1 MVSTVRSAQPASQVG
16 QPAKSTSMNL
26 LFIIFSLFASNFI
39 DWSETRKLTWED
51 FQGPVETTTGK
62 AALTHSSIHAQFGYN
77 QDGLQFTI
85 KCQFDKNKSWGRIK
99 NDYILAHEQKH
110 FDLTEVFARKLNK
123 ELKEY
128 KFNNA
133 TVGDDI
139 NRIYQGMVNELTY
152 TQQQYDKETDH
163 SRNPP
168 VQLEWNN
175 RIDSLLKVTAPYKN
189 YNRGP
194 LK

>member
-1 MVSTVRSAQPASQVG
+1 VSVRQ
-16 QPAKSTSMNL
+16 K
-26 LFIIFSLFASNFI
+26 
-39 DWSETRKLTWED
+39 
-51 FQGPVETTTGK
+51 
-62 AALTHSSIHAQFGYN
+62 
-77 QDGLQFTI
+77 
-85 KCQFDKNKSWGRIK
+85 KSWGRIK

-168 VQLEWNN
+168 VQQEWNN
-175 RIDSLLKVTAPYKN
+175 RIDSLLEVTAPYKN

>member
-1 MVSTVRSAQPASQVG
+1 MHLLLILYALIST
-16 QPAKSTSMNL
+16 NL
-26 LFIIFSLFASNFI
+26 I
-39 DWSETRKLTWED
+39 DWSDERRLSWDD
-51 FQGPVETTTGK
+51 FQGTVETTTGK

-77 QDGLQFTI
+77 DKGLQFAI
-85 KCQFDKNKSWGRIK
+85 KCQFDKKKSWGRIK

-110 FDLTEVFARKLNK
+110 FDLTEVYARKLNK

-133 TVGDDI
+133 TIGDDI

-152 TQQQYDKETDH
+152 SQQQYDRETDH
-163 SRNPP
+163 SRNPA
-168 VQLEWNN
+168 VQKEWNDK
-175 RIDSLLKVTAPYKN
+175 IDSLLKVTAPYKN
-189 YNRGP
+189 YPKGP